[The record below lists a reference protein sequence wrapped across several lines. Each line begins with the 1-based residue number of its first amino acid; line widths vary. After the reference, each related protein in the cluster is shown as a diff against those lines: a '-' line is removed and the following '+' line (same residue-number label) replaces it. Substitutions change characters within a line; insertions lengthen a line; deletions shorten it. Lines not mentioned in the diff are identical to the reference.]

1 MHCNCMN
8 AQVWEVPAER
18 HQRGLVIHSVGYPLD
33 RNTYGG
39 AFAYHYDQQR
49 VSIGLVVGLD
59 YRNPYLNPYQE
70 FQQLKRHPMFAEM
83 LEGGKCIAYGGR
95 VINEGGTQCMPRL
108 SFPGGLLVGCSA
120 GFVNVPKI
128 KGSHYAMKSGIL
140 AAEAIHECLR
150 GGKALEAYEDA
161 VQTSWIWEELHA
173 VRNLR
178 PSFQKLGLYGGLLYS
193 GIDAMLFKGRLPW
206 TLRFAAADHESLKPA
221 SACRAIDYPKP
232 DNILTFDLMTSVSR
246 TGTNHEE
253 DQPSHLQLA
262 RAHDP
267 RNATTYAEVESRF
280 CPAGVYEYVQD
291 AGDARKLQIN
301 AQNCIHCKTCDIKD
315 PSQNINWT
323 VPEGGGG
330 PNYSGT

>member
-1 MHCNCMN
+1 M
-8 AQVWEVPAER
+8 
-18 HQRGLVIHSVGYPLD
+18 IHSIGYPLD
-33 RNTYGG
+33 KNTYGG
-39 AFAYHYDQQR
+39 AFAYHYDRQR

-59 YRNPYLNPYQE
+59 YQNPYLNPYQE
-70 FQQLKRHPMFAEM
+70 LQQLKRHPMFAGM

-95 VINEGGTQCMPRL
+95 VINEGGVQCMPRL
-108 SFPGGLLVGCSA
+108 SFPGGLLVGCAA

-140 AAEAIHECLR
+140 AAEAIHGYLR
-150 GGKALEAYEDA
+150 GGKSLEAYEDA
-161 VQTSWIWEELHA
+161 VKASWIWKELYE

-193 GIDAMLFKGRLPW
+193 GIDAMIFKGRLPW
-206 TLRFAAADHESLKPA
+206 TLRFTTTDHESLKPG
-221 SACRAIDYPKP
+221 SACCTIDYPKP
-232 DNILTFDLMTSVSR
+232 DNVLTFDIMTSVSR

-253 DQPSHLQLA
+253 DQPSHLQLT

-267 RNATTYAEVESRF
+267 KNATTYAEVESRF

-291 AGDARKLQIN
+291 ENDARKLHIN

-330 PNYSGT
+330 PKYSGT